1 MATVLVPVKFGSD
14 QKYVRLVEIE
24 GHYDFRQFCKKVIE
38 RFCLPPEANIK
49 FKDAT
54 GTEVDGEI
62 FSDLLHLGNTVLTLF
77 SDDVFGLLFSSTSDV
92 SDVGWSSGSS
102 TVIVDGP
109 PDKQPRVDYTSSV
122 DTASAKQLIETVMR
136 NSSGGE
142 EVLEEYQRTETLT
155 DATRRKMVNI
165 LVSHMMENHGHLP
178 SKATREKYAL
188 GVVMAFPS
196 LKDPFAKKGYEH
208 FYDATSGTGYISWR
222 LKTVQ
227 RRRRQIASKP
237 QSSPSDLTL
246 GGPTSPRTVKAVQQ
260 LDGDAC
266 QEALS
271 LLNHTT
277 DRVLIMQK
285 MRETFQF
292 RQKIVNDPDKS
303 GDVLTIFPRFLDTAG
318 LVNQDFQIMFDEET
332 SARLL
337 QKWDLFFKPGII
349 RQAMQLVP
357 TPELQCLI
365 KSAQSPAGNDLEEE
379 KAYDHDMASLLLL
392 IHLLPPPPGGSKNP
406 KISATD
412 AMERLITFHKSCC
425 SLEERLRNNKKDHPY
440 ILAVGRQKNK
450 IDKFYI
456 VMDCHLIPL
465 CGAVQQAELATSC
478 QNQEQGKM

>member
-1 MATVLVPVKFGSD
+1 MATVLIPVKFGSD

-24 GHYDFRQFCKKVIE
+24 GQYDFRQFCEKVIE

-77 SDDVFGLLFSSTSDV
+77 SDDEFSDSSFSSTSDV

-109 PDKQPRVDYTSSV
+109 PDKQPRVDHTSSV

-155 DATRRKMVNI
+155 DATRRKM
-165 LVSHMMENHGHLP
+165 
-178 SKATREKYAL
+178 
-188 GVVMAFPS
+188 
-196 LKDPFAKKGYEH
+196 EH
-208 FYDATSGTGYISWR
+208 FYDAASGTGYISWR

-246 GGPTSPRTVKAVQQ
+246 GGPTSPRAVKAVQQ

-277 DRVLIMQK
+277 DRVLILQK

-303 GDVLTIFPRFLDTAG
+303 GDVLTIFPRFLDTTG

-440 ILAVGRQKNK
+440 ILAVGPQKNK
-450 IDKFYI
+450 IEKFYI
-456 VMDCHLIPL
+456 VMDCHLIP
-465 CGAVQQAELATSC
+465 CTIVAVMFASHHTLS
-478 QNQEQGKM
+478 GM

>member
-1 MATVLVPVKFGSD
+1 MATVLIPVKFGSD

-24 GHYDFRQFCKKVIE
+24 GQYDFWQFCEKVIE

-77 SDDVFGLLFSSTSDV
+77 SDDEFSDYL

-109 PDKQPRVDYTSSV
+109 PDKQPRVDHTSSV
-122 DTASAKQLIETVMR
+122 DTASAKQVIIFFVM

-165 LVSHMMENHGHLP
+165 LVSHMMENHALP
-178 SKATREKYAL
+178 L
-188 GVVMAFPS
+188 LVMAPS
-196 LKDPFAKKGYEH
+196 LKDPCAKKGYEH
-208 FYDATSGTGYISWR
+208 FYDAASGTGHPH
-222 LKTVQ
+222 
-227 RRRRQIASKP
+227 KP
-237 QSSPSDLTL
+237 TQT
-246 GGPTSPRTVKAVQQ
+246 
-260 LDGDAC
+260 
-266 QEALS
+266 
-271 LLNHTT
+271 
-277 DRVLIMQK
+277 VLILQK

-303 GDVLTIFPRFLDTAG
+303 GDVLTIFPRFLDTTG
-318 LVNQDFQIMFDEET
+318 LA
-332 SARLL
+332 SA
-337 QKWDLFFKPGII
+337 KVGPFFKPGII

-440 ILAVGRQKNK
+440 ILAVGPQKNK
-450 IDKFYI
+450 IEKFYI
-456 VMDCHLIPL
+456 VMDCHLIP
-465 CGAVQQAELATSC
+465 
-478 QNQEQGKM
+478 